1 MGSELKSVATSSV
14 KTNSTE
20 ANNGSERVLPAPPSV
35 QSRDVHTGTMMLYQ
49 KKPGGTTS
57 PGVILR
63 QLRKRISKSS
73 DAAHLCRAKVH
84 VTSQERSGRSEIS
97 VCEMLEM
104 TPVLYWP
111 ILETLPL
118 QPESINSPV
127 THFCLQFWVRKTNS
141 AVMSLK
147 GTLVWLCS
155 LAGNLMFLYVPSYML
170 CYMWSQI

>member
-49 KKPGGTTS
+49 KKPGGTMT
-57 PGVILR
+57 PGDILR
-63 QLRKRISKSS
+63 QLRKRISQSS

-104 TPVLYWP
+104 TPVLFWP

-127 THFCLQFWVRKTNS
+127 THFCLQFWVRKT
-141 AVMSLK
+141 LIQR
-147 GTLVWLCS
+147 LC
-155 LAGNLMFLYVPSYML
+155 L
-170 CYMWSQI
+170 